1 MSLRGELLR
10 VLLRHTVKRA
20 TREEPGIGLMR
31 REFNASKRFIA
42 GAAQGTRAV
51 NLDAGGVEGV
61 QITVPRSRSS
71 HQIFYLHGGG
81 YVSGSSAFYR
91 DFIWRIADASAAGV
105 LCVNY
110 RLAPEYPFPAALD
123 DAVNAYR
130 WLLANGAAPER
141 TSLMGDSA
149 GGGLVFATLLRLKEQ
164 GLPMPA
170 AAVALSPWTDLA
182 LTGESFGT
190 NAYND
195 PMLRPERAANCAQ
208 MYLDGADPRDCY
220 ASPLYGNLGGLPPTL
235 IQVGSD
241 EILLDDSIR
250 MAERLRS
257 AGCDVEIEV
266 WPRMPHVW
274 QVYARVLPEGR
285 QAIARIGDFL
295 QSQMMSEVPGARRPH

>member
-1 MSLRGELLR
+1 MRAASSAEAERPSRGHLPGFCTITRTTRGASSSRTGRRAPARSARGVGGYDEQTPLFVMSLRGELLR

-141 TSLMGDSA
+141 TSLMGD
-149 GGGLVFATLLRLKEQ
+149 
-164 GLPMPA
+164 
-170 AAVALSPWTDLA
+170 
-182 LTGESFGT
+182 
-190 NAYND
+190 
-195 PMLRPERAANCAQ
+195 
-208 MYLDGADPRDCY
+208 
-220 ASPLYGNLGGLPPTL
+220 
-235 IQVGSD
+235 
-241 EILLDDSIR
+241 
-250 MAERLRS
+250 
-257 AGCDVEIEV
+257 
-266 WPRMPHVW
+266 
-274 QVYARVLPEGR
+274 
-285 QAIARIGDFL
+285 
-295 QSQMMSEVPGARRPH
+295 